1 MKKNVGEEK
10 IGEVLAT
17 ATGGKKKNKNKKH
30 SQIPKLLKSHMG
42 TYCFVN

>member
-17 ATGGKKKNKNKKH
+17 ATGKKKNKKH